1 MARTFLS
8 GLVAAVTTVCKYMNR
23 YGAFILPLLNDDEK
37 SIFLGLQAAC
47 RLFLNSSI
55 VVKAKND

>member
-8 GLVAAVTTVCKYMNR
+8 GLVAVVAATCRYMNK
-23 YGAFILPLLNDDEK
+23 YGAFILPLLSDDEK
-37 SIFLGLQAAC
+37 LIFTGLQAAC
-47 RLFLNSSI
+47 RLFLNSTI

>member
-8 GLVAAVTTVCKYMNR
+8 GLVLVVKQVCTYMNK
-23 YGAFILPLLNDDEK
+23 YGAFILPLLTDDEK
-37 SIFLGLQAAC
+37 AIFTGLQAAC